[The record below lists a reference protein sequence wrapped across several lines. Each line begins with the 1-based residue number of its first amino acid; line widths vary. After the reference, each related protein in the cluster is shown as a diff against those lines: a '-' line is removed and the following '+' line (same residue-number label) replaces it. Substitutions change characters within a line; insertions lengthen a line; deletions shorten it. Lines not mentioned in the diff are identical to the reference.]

1 MDVFPKA
8 LVAAAS
14 SARDRLARIAG
25 DTATA
30 GRSGPGGETRRMA
43 AAARTAIFADALLG
57 AVRARIEELRST
69 LK

>member
-1 MDVFPKA
+1 MDIFPKT
-8 LVAAAS
+8 LIAAAG

-25 DTATA
+25 DTAAA
-30 GRSGPGGETRRMA
+30 GRGAPGGETRRMA

-57 AVRARIEELRST
+57 AVRARIEELRTT